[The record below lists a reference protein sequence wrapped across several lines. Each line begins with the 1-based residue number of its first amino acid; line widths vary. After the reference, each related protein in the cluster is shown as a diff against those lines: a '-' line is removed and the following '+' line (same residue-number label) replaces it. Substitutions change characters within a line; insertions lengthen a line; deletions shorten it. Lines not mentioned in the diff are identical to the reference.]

1 MLKFSAKVNL
11 NKEINS
17 QRLQPLVVYVLLV
30 CRSFHV
36 SSETHLIYPGV
47 TDSLLNERETGL
59 LTYALNVNTMVSI
72 FIGIII
78 TKAVIVMS
86 LLQQPTVI

>member
-1 MLKFSAKVNL
+1 M
-11 NKEINS
+11 
-17 QRLQPLVVYVLLV
+17 QPSVVYVLLV

-36 SSETHLIYPGV
+36 SSETRLSRPAAAD
-47 TDSLLNERETGL
+47 TLLHERETL
-59 LTYALNVNTMVSI
+59 FTYVCTQCEYDGVKISTSFFFVVVFFLIV
-72 FIGIII
+72 